1 MPTPAPSSQSL
12 FPPCPRRN
20 SAPLPFDKKQAEASA
35 ERNADYYITTDE
47 NAERQTRNKKKHLI
61 YIAEDD
67 DEIRN
72 YLCDELSK
80 HYSVKAFHNGKEAL
94 EGTCKENPDLVISDV
109 MMPEMD
115 GYALTEAIK
124 GNVHLNTIPVILLTA
139 RSQDED
145 KIKGLEADADAYVAK
160 PFDINVLMAQIKVL
174 LKNYSRLRNAFN
186 GNQAQERHVEKIEVE
201 SNDDKLMSRFMSVI
215 NKNISDSELTV
226 EAIADEVGISRVH
239 MYRKIKD
246 LTNQTPRDFL
256 RNYRLQRAAEL
267 LADHKLNISQIC
279 DEVGFANASSF
290 STAFK
295 KLYGTSPPNMPPH
308 TTATVLN
315 TSAHHRRISEIS
327 DMMTC
332 IHLVSPDGY
341 MSFSI
346 AAEPGAHT
354 HARSEAD

>member
-1 MPTPAPSSQSL
+1 
-12 FPPCPRRN
+12 
-20 SAPLPFDKKQAEASA
+20 
-35 ERNADYYITTDE
+35 
-47 NAERQTRNKKKHLI
+47 
-61 YIAEDD
+61 
-67 DEIRN
+67 
-72 YLCDELSK
+72 
-80 HYSVKAFHNGKEAL
+80 
-94 EGTCKENPDLVISDV
+94 

-295 KLYGTSPPNMPPH
+295 KLYGTSP
-308 TTATVLN
+308 TEYAA
-315 TSAHHRRISEIS
+315 AHNRQQS
-327 DMMTC
+327 
-332 IHLVSPDGY
+332 
-341 MSFSI
+341 
-346 AAEPGAHT
+346 
-354 HARSEAD
+354 